1 MYILLASLPILL
13 AVILMLSGKFKA
25 YIVMAVSFV
34 VCCLLSVFVWKMDI
48 HVAAGYI
55 MTGVF
60 KTINMVFI
68 FGGAVF
74 LLNVMKA
81 GGAIDAISRGFSS
94 ISKDRR
100 IQAVIIAWFFGA
112 FLEGSAG
119 FGTPAALAA
128 PLLIGLGFPPV
139 AACTV
144 ALIANSTPVAFGAV
158 ATPVTTT
165 VTLLQEGIT
174 GQSVQAFEDS
184 MTSNLALLLGAGGI
198 FIPLAMIIMM
208 VVLYSKKR
216 RLRSVLEVIPFTLM
230 SGLAFVVP
238 YYLLA
243 EFIGPEFPTVLG
255 SLIGMAIVIGAAKAG
270 LFVPGYVWDFPE
282 NVQQPEKCVQTPEK
296 NIQHSAGNMQRNIS
310 GKPDEQKPRELSL
323 VRAWMPYICIG
334 VILLV
339 TRIPALKVKDFLKSL
354 AYTKVS
360 VRGVEGIDYTFDWAY
375 NPGIIPFIA
384 VGIVLLF
391 FFRLNKHETKEVLK
405 ETFFKIKPLTLALL
419 FGMGMVQLLSNT
431 DYNNSGMESMLSMI
445 ANGIVDITGNYY
457 LFVAP
462 LIGVLGA
469 FVSGSCTVS
478 CLMFAPLQFH
488 VAQTLGLDPALI
500 IALQI
505 AGGALG
511 NMICMN
517 NVVAVTSSTGASGN
531 EGRIIAWNM
540 IPLAAYILIIM
551 AVTLLM
557 TARF

>member
-1 MYILLASLPILL
+1 MYIFLASLPILL
-13 AVILMLSGKFKA
+13 AVILMLSGKLKA

-34 VCCLLSVFVWKMDI
+34 VCSVLAIFVWNMDF
-48 HVAAGYI
+48 HVAIGYM

-94 ISKDRR
+94 ISNDRR
-100 IQAVIIAWFFGA
+100 IQAVIIAWLFGA

-165 VTLLQEGIT
+165 VSLLQEEIA
-174 GQSVQAFEDS
+174 GQSVQAFEAS
-184 MTSNLALLLGAGGI
+184 MTSNLAVLLGVGGI
-198 FIPLAMIIMM
+198 FIPLIMVIMM
-208 VVLYSKKR
+208 VCLYSKKR
-216 RLRSVLEVIPFTLM
+216 RLRSVLEVIPFTMM

-243 EFIGPEFPTVLG
+243 KFIGSEFPTVLG
-255 SLIGMAIVIGAAKAG
+255 SLIGMLIVITAAKTG
-270 LFVPGYVWDFPE
+270 LFVPKHVWNFPE
-282 NVQQPEKCVQTPEK
+282 DGRSYVTASQIRESRVT
-296 NIQHSAGNMQRNIS
+296 AGS
-310 GKPDEQKPRELSL
+310 KGKQMPLL
-323 VRAWMPYICIG
+323 RAWMPYICIG

-339 TRIPALKVKDFLKSL
+339 TRIPALKVKAFLKSL

-375 NPGIIPFIA
+375 NPGIIPFIV
-384 VGIVLLF
+384 VGILLVF
-391 FFRLNKHETKEVLK
+391 FFRLNKTQTKAVIK
-405 ETFFKIKPLTLALL
+405 ETFVKIKPLTLALL
-419 FGMGMVQLLSNT
+419 FGMAMVQLLSNT
-431 DYNNSGMESMLSMI
+431 DYNNSGLESMLSMI
-445 ANGIVDITGNYY
+445 ANGIVNVTGDYY

-478 CLMFAPLQFH
+478 CLMFAPLQFN
-488 VAQTLGLDPALI
+488 VAQTLGLDPTLI
-500 IALQI
+500 IALQL

-531 EGRIIAWNM
+531 EGKIIAWNM

-551 AVTLLM
+551 AVTLGM
-557 TARF
+557 SF